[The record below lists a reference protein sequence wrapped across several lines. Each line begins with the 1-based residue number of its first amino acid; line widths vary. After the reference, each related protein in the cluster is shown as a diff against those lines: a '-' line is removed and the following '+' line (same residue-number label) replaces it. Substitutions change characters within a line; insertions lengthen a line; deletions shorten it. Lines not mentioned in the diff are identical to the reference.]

1 MNKMLSE
8 KDLIYLGACIFL
20 NKEHWTPLSEE
31 DRHSAIEC
39 SKKLFDE
46 IFQNE
51 GENMILE

>member
-1 MNKMLSE
+1 MLSE